1 MPGGMQ
7 PMRVGVRRA
16 NRDLTWPRTY
26 VIAGQGSARLAEQV
40 DAPGFKP
47 RCHEASEL
55 DSRRRQPSSSPLI
68 GLEVWTPGPAHN
80 STSPL
85 SRTDT
90 SLLRGAADSAAH
102 S

>member
-1 MPGGMQ
+1 
-7 PMRVGVRRA
+7 MREGVRRA

-26 VIAGQGSARLAEQV
+26 VIAGPGSARLAEQV

-47 RCHEASEL
+47 RRHEASGF
-55 DSRRRQPSSSPLI
+55 DSRGRHPASSPLI
-68 GLEVWTPGPAHN
+68 GLEVWAPGPAHI

-90 SLLRGAADSAAH
+90 SLLRGAADSAAP